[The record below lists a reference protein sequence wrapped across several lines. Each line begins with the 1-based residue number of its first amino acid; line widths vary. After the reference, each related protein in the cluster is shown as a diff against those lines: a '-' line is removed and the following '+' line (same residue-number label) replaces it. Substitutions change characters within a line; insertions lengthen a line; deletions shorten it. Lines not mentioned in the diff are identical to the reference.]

1 MEQCSA
7 KRMVQGSVPFSFHEL
22 SVCYQYIT
30 LQDTFATVTTTVLLC
45 YYFSDRR
52 QVTFYGE

>member
-30 LQDTFATVTTTVLLC
+30 LQDTFATVTTITLLL
-45 YYFSDRR
+45 F
-52 QVTFYGE
+52 Q